1 MENKKRQTKRQVPS
15 ALALDNGVKRGLAFL
30 NLRNNYTHGKFTTH
44 KLKIRKHIVCVP
56 WLSVSFFIAA
66 EWACKMLSLSFF
78 A

>member
-1 MENKKRQTKRQVPS
+1 MGHKQRHKERQVPS
-15 ALALDNGVKRGLAFL
+15 ALALSEQ
-30 NLRNNYTHGKFTTH
+30 RNNYTHGKFATY